1 MSGASVL
8 PIGVIRVGS
17 FNIGINHDMLNARR
31 TPQYLDDTERII
43 ETCATDSRLHVM
55 SLHSRLPHD
64 KKMLTSQK
72 QAIVK
77 QALVQLENEASLD
90 GATQPVTLFL

>member
-1 MSGASVL
+1 
-8 PIGVIRVGS
+8 
-17 FNIGINHDMLNARR
+17 MLNARR

-90 GATQPVTLFL
+90 GATQRVPLLPGGDYNLVKAKADEGDEPDEQ